1 MRENQRSIGKLRSG
15 THDVERESK
24 RRKNCRGVKAM
35 TGIEFPSNKCNT
47 QAIPGPME
55 NTL

>member
-15 THDVERESK
+15 THDVES
-24 RRKNCRGVKAM
+24 KNCRGVKAM